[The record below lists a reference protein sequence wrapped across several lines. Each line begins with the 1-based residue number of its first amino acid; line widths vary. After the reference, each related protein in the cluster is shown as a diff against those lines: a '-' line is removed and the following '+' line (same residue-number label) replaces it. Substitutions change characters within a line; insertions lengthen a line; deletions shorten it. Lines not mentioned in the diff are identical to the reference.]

1 MRLLAFLFYLLTSVS
16 VLGQSPN
23 QGALLQEIDREIDR
37 FPVYVAQ
44 HEGLI
49 KEARKRLNAAERPA
63 VKYED
68 ALQLYE

>member
-49 KEARKRLNAAERPA
+49 
-63 VKYED
+63 
-68 ALQLYE
+68 